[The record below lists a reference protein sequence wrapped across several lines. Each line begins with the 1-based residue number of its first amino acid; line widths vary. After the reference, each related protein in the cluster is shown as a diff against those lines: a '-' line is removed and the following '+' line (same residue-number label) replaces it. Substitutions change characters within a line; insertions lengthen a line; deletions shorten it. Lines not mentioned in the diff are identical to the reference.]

1 MLVEELN
8 CLSPSV
14 LTFDR
19 SCSKWPVREA
29 EFVSEVVELLLDKA
43 SILLW
48 LSSSE
53 VELLKDCR
61 AEPIPIGEGLY
72 ISNKPVEWFNILLRR
87 LELIGFWNC
96 WINFLDDRFFR
107 DIALLVA
114 VVDIELSKVD
124 CL

>member
-1 MLVEELN
+1 LLVEELN

-19 SCSKWPVREA
+19 SCGKWPVREA

-72 ISNKPVEWFNILLRR
+72 ISNKPVEWFNILLRW
-87 LELIGFWNC
+87 LELIGFGNC